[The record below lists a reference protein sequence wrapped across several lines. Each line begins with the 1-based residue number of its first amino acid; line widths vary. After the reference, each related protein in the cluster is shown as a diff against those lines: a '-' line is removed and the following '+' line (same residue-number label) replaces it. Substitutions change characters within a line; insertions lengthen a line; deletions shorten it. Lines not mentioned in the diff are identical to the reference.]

1 MASKQRDN
9 FILGASII
17 GLIIVG
23 LFFYFAYLISSP
35 VSSEEKEKEIIISKG
50 AGSRIIADD
59 LTDRGLIKNKTAFL
73 VYTFIEGVANKL
85 QAGTYTLSPNMS
97 TKEIVLVL
105 SQGKLI
111 SNERTVKI
119 LEGWSNQEI
128 GEYLEKQEIM
138 AKEDFLTAASVT
150 NSKEILPEMS
160 YPFLADK
167 KEEAGLEGY
176 LFPDTYRV
184 YKDSRSE
191 DMIKKMLDNFN
202 DKLTEE
208 LREEI
213 KNQGKT
219 VFEIVALASILEKE
233 LAKSEDRKMAADL
246 FYRRMEIGMFLQS
259 DATVN
264 YATGKSERQPTYADL
279 AVDSLYNTYR
289 YQGLPPGPMN
299 NPSLDAIKAAIYPT
313 PNEYYYFLHKKDG
326 TTVWSKTGEEHL
338 ANKAKYLD

>member
-85 QAGTYTLSPNMS
+85 HAGTYTLSPNMS

-184 YKDSRSE
+184 YKDSRPE

-219 VFEIVALASILEKE
+219 VFEIVGLASILEKE
-233 LAKSEDRKMAADL
+233 LAKSEDR
-246 FYRRMEIGMFLQS
+246 
-259 DATVN
+259 
-264 YATGKSERQPTYADL
+264 
-279 AVDSLYNTYR
+279 
-289 YQGLPPGPMN
+289 
-299 NPSLDAIKAAIYPT
+299 
-313 PNEYYYFLHKKDG
+313 
-326 TTVWSKTGEEHL
+326 
-338 ANKAKYLD
+338 